1 MDLICH
7 ENSADQGTK
16 LKDMARKMVEMG
28 VILRLIRVFNPQ
40 VTTIDGKIFKVQVS
54 KKGLHVVI
62 DSNGEAIEVQMM
74 PRVEWQVTSGVIREE
89 QS

>member
-28 VILRLIRVFNPQ
+28 VIVRLIRVFNP
-40 VTTIDGKIFKVQVS
+40 
-54 KKGLHVVI
+54 
-62 DSNGEAIEVQMM
+62 
-74 PRVEWQVTSGVIREE
+74 
-89 QS
+89 